1 MREAGGGGLVR
12 VRAGRQHPPRMTMP
26 PTSVPSPAR
35 TTGLARELGLLGL
48 VATGVCSMVGV
59 AINIIPFMMQ
69 RNVPGIGPFVL
80 PAYLMASVPAV
91 LAALAYAV
99 LASAMPR
106 AGGSYVYA
114 SRALNP
120 YLGFVASFSQWFG
133 LSIAIGVVSYAI
145 PPFLR
150 DVAVPLGWA
159 GAARALDNGTVRL
172 AVALA
177 CCWAAVLVNVRGV
190 AVVAR
195 TLVPLMLLTFAGGTV
210 VIVAGFHFTHADF
223 AAALLAREGRAVP
236 VAASSFSW
244 GALASASALL
254 FSSYIGFDSIVQ
266 AGGEARRATRN
277 VPLATGIAV
286 GVVGVFYLL
295 FTAAVYHAVP
305 WSYVAAE
312 AQHRDITAPG
322 LLGYLLSPG
331 WTVVIV
337 AFAAL
342 ALIKDLP
349 GMVLGVSRLMYA
361 WAADGIMPAALK
373 RVHPRWRTPHV
384 ALLASGAMA
393 TIGIL
398 GCHLAGDFFVGVDVL
413 VTSMLV
419 SFVLMSVAVLVL
431 PWRNP
436 ELARAVTILRSR
448 LVQVPV
454 ALAGIAALGGLL
466 ATTVWRDLETPVRAW
481 YYRSTPVWFA
491 VMAIATVIYVRERR
505 QLRRAG
511 VDLAARFAALPP
523 E

>member
-1 MREAGGGGLVR
+1 MQTP
-12 VRAGRQHPPRMTMP
+12 VRAPEPAPPDAPTNSASP
-26 PTSVPSPAR
+26 P
-35 TTGLARELGLLGL
+35 TGLARDLGLLGL

-59 AINIIPFMMQ
+59 AINIIPFMLQ
-69 RNVPGIGPFVL
+69 RSVPGIGPYVL
-80 PAYLMASVPAV
+80 PAYVLASVPAV

-114 SRALNP
+114 SRALSP

-150 DVAVPLGWA
+150 DVAVPLGWT
-159 GAARALDNGTVRL
+159 GLARSLDTGTVRL
-172 AVALA
+172 GVALT

-190 AVVAR
+190 ALVAR
-195 TLVPLMLLTFAGGTV
+195 TLVPLMLLTFAGGAV
-210 VIVAGFHFTHADF
+210 VIVAGFSHTQAEF
-223 AAALLAREGRAVP
+223 AAALLAREGRVVP
-236 VAASSFSW
+236 VVAAAFRW
-244 GALASASALL
+244 PPLFVASALL
-254 FSSYIGFDSIVQ
+254 FASYIGFDSIVQ
-266 AGGEARRATRN
+266 AGGEARDARRN

-286 GVVGVFYLL
+286 GAVGAFYLL

-305 WSYVAAE
+305 WAFVAVE
-312 AQHRDITAPG
+312 AQQHDLTAPG

-349 GMVLGVSRLMYA
+349 GMVLGVSRLMFA
-361 WAADGIMPAALK
+361 WAADGIMPRSLS

-384 ALLASGAMA
+384 AVITSGFMA
-393 TIGIL
+393 TLGIL
-398 GCHLAGDFFVGVDVL
+398 GCHLAGDFFVGVDIL

-419 SFVLMSVAVLVL
+419 SFVLMSLAVLTF

-436 ELARAVTILRSR
+436 GLAGAVTIFKSR
-448 LVQVPV
+448 ILQVPI
-454 ALAGIAALGGLL
+454 ALAGVLALGGLL
-466 ATTVWRDLETPVRAW
+466 AVTVWRDVEAPVRAW
-481 YYRSTPVWFA
+481 YYRSTPVWIA
-491 VMAIATVIYVRERR
+491 VTLVASLIYWRERSA
-505 QLRRAG
+505 LRRAG
-511 VDLAARFAALPP
+511 VNLAERFAALPP